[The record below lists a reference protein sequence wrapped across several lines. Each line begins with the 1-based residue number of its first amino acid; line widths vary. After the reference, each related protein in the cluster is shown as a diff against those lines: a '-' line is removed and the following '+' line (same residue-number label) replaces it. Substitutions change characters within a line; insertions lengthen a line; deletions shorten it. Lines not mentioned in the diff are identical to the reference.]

1 MMRYAEIKRKT
12 AETDI
17 ILTLNLDGTGTSEIN
32 SGNGFFDHML
42 TLFAKHGR
50 FDLNVACKGDTQVD
64 FHHSAEDIGICL
76 GKAFKEALGE
86 MKGITRYGSIILPMD
101 EALVLCTAD
110 VLDNNFCEDDN
121 VILCATDISGRSYLG
136 LDLPLPSSRVGDFD
150 TELVEEFLIAFVNNA
165 RITLHIKELAGKNT
179 HHIIE
184 GTFKALGRTLCA
196 AVKINPEYQNEIPS
210 TKGVL

>member
-1 MMRYAEIKRKT
+1 MRTATIKRKT
-12 AETDI
+12 NETDI
-17 ILTLNLDGTGTSEIN
+17 TLSLNLDGTGKSEIN
-32 SGNGFFDHML
+32 SGNGFMDHML

-50 FDLNVACKGDTQVD
+50 FDLTVLCNGDTNVD

-76 GKAFKEALGE
+76 GMAFKEALGD
-86 MKGITRYGSIILPMD
+86 MKGITRYADIILPMD
-101 EALVLCTAD
+101 EALILCAAD
-110 VLDNNFCEDDN
+110 ILNNNLQNEN

-136 LDLPLPSSRVGDFD
+136 LDLPLPSTRVGDFD

-184 GTFKALGRTLCA
+184 GTFKAIGRTLSK
-196 AVKINPEYQNEIPS
+196 AVKINEEYKNEIPS

>member
-1 MMRYAEIKRKT
+1 MRTSTINRKT

-17 ILTLNLDGTGTSEIN
+17 SLKLNLDGEGKSEIN
-32 SGNGFFDHML
+32 SGNGFMDHML

-50 FDLNVACKGDTQVD
+50 FNLTVLCNGDTIVD

-76 GKAFKEALGE
+76 GKAFKEALGD
-86 MKGITRYGSIILPMD
+86 MRGITRYADIILPMD
-101 EALVLCTAD
+101 EAL
-110 VLDNNFCEDDN
+110 
-121 VILCATDISGRSYLG
+121 ILCATDISGRSYLG
-136 LDLPLPSSRVGDFD
+136 LDLPLTSTRVGDFD

-165 RITLHIKELAGKNT
+165 SITLHIKELAGKNT

-184 GTFKALGRTLCA
+184 GTFKALGRTLA
-196 AVKINPEYQNEIPS
+196 KAVKINEEYKNEIPS

>member
-1 MMRYAEIKRKT
+1 MRTSTINRKT

-17 ILTLNLDGTGTSEIN
+17 SLKLNLDGEGKSEIN
-32 SGNGFFDHML
+32 SGNGFMDHML

-50 FDLNVACKGDTQVD
+50 FNLTVLCNGDTNVD

-76 GKAFKEALGE
+76 GKAFKEALGD
-86 MKGITRYGSIILPMD
+86 MRGITRYADIILPMD
-101 EALVLCTAD
+101 EAL
-110 VLDNNFCEDDN
+110 
-121 VILCATDISGRSYLG
+121 ILCATDISGRSYLG
-136 LDLPLPSSRVGDFD
+136 LDLPLTSTRVGDFD

-165 RITLHIKELAGKNT
+165 NITLHIKELAGKNT

-184 GTFKALGRTLCA
+184 GTFKALGRTLA
-196 AVKINPEYQNEIPS
+196 KAVKINEEYKNEIPS